1 MRGMGGNI
9 TTLVVT
15 VESEVQSQQVNEA
28 GVLRLAKERG
38 VVVRPVLG
46 EIDGAWEGTAAVV
59 GVLVDLSG
67 DGGEFGEEGERV
79 VEGGLPVVGFLEFA
93 GFVEFG
99 KFRVVV
105 ERGDG
110 DGD

>member
-1 MRGMGGNI
+1 MRSVGRNI

-15 VESEVQSQQVNEA
+15 VESEVQSQQVDEA
-28 GVLRLAKERG
+28 GVLGLAKERG
-38 VVVRPVLG
+38 VVVGPVLG
-46 EIDGAWEGTAAVV
+46 EINGTWESAAAVV
-59 GVLVDLSG
+59 GVLVDLGG

-99 KFRVVV
+99 EFRVVV